1 MHVSPFHYLPLSLG
15 FFSILVGIFVIVFL
29 LLLLGALRQAYVSLG
44 VSSSTAMWLL
54 FASLVGSYF
63 NIPVANLPDERVMSN
78 QVIGFFGMQYA
89 VPVVAEWPGTVI
101 AVNVGGAIIPTLMSL
116 YLLITRRLWLN
127 GAIATALVAGAA
139 LARQS
144 GARPRHRGA
153 GVFAGPGHGHRRF
166 GTVAPRRRS
175 ARLYRR
181 QHGHA
186 DRRRSH

>member
-15 FFSILVGIFVIVFL
+15 FFSILVGLFLILFVFL
-29 LLLLGALRQAYVSLG
+29 VVGALRQAYLSLG

-78 QVIGFFGMQYA
+78 QVIDFFGIQYA

-127 GAIATALVAGAA
+127 GAIATALVALVLHW
-139 LARQS
+139 LAIRCPAS
-144 GARPRHRGA
+144 ASRCRCFCRPWSRPSSLWCCRA
-153 GVFAGPGHGHRRF
+153 E
-166 GTVAPRRRS
+166 TPRRS
-175 ARLYRR
+175 PISPAAWAR
-181 QHGHA
+181 
-186 DRRRSH
+186 